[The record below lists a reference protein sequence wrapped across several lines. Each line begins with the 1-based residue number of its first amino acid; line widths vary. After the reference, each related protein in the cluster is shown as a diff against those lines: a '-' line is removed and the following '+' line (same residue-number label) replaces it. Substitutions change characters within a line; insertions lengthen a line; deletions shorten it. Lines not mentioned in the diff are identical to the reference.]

1 MFSARRETKFSL
13 SLSIFPI
20 FQKYYN
26 NSAFRDF
33 IKGCYGAVDAS
44 ESPLLFVFAGYA
56 GVAHLCIEARPTVYL
71 FKNVFL
77 FYYYYFFNRSSY
89 LLRQ

>member
-1 MFSARRETKFSL
+1 MFSARRETKF

-33 IKGCYGAVDAS
+33 IKGCYGAVDDAS
-44 ESPLLFVFAGYA
+44 ESPLPFVFAGYA

-77 FYYYYFFNRSSY
+77 FYHYFFFF
-89 LLRQ
+89 